1 MNFLETAGVLG
12 ALLFGTIGAV
22 VSIFALVKKSDVQL
36 TPTPLPVELVDSFV
50 TREDFRAHV
59 TANQAV
65 HRDLFA
71 KIAAAERTGRDASE
85 RHLADLRRELNATT
99 STMHELKG
107 EMKQLTSQLILIQ
120 QELSKR

>member
-1 MNFLETAGVLG
+1 MNLESLGIAG
-12 ALLFGTIGAV
+12 ALLFGAV
-22 VSIFALVKKSDVQL
+22 GSAVSIIALVKKTDVRL
-36 TPTPLPVELVDSFV
+36 GPNPTPVELVDGFI
-50 TREDFRAHV
+50 TRRDFRDHLAATRAIH
-59 TANQAV
+59 Q
-65 HRDLFA
+65 DLYA